1 MEIENCVNSTFNLDY
16 DQYPLSEESVTRVK
30 KKKSEK
36 KKVDAITI
44 TTDFAEKY
52 NWGLGTN
59 NVREFT
65 LSEGWVNQA
74 IS

>member
-1 MEIENCVNSTFNLDY
+1 MEIENCANSTFNLDY

-30 KKKSEK
+30 KISGK
-36 KKVDAITI
+36 KKVDAI

-65 LSEGWVNQA
+65 LSEG
-74 IS
+74 

>member
-1 MEIENCVNSTFNLDY
+1 MEIENCANSTFNLDY
-16 DQYPLSEESVTRVK
+16 DQYPLSEESVTWV

-36 KKVDAITI
+36 KKVDAI